1 MVCEDP
7 RIEELGVIYR
17 IEKSSSFRGP
27 GPELQ
32 DLASKN
38 CNIEKK
44 RPFLTFEES

>member
-1 MVCEDP
+1 MVFEHP
-7 RIEELGVIYR
+7 RIEGAGVIYR